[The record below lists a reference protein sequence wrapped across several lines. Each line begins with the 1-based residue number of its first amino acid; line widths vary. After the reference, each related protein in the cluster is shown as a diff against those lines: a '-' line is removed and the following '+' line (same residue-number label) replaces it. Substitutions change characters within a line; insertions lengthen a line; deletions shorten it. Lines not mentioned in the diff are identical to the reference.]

1 MDEFNVNLE
10 WLDEQMWVPQDL
22 LALLEVLCHALLR
35 CAFLSVVILAKAMLI
50 LLSQSWVELHPGSV
64 LWWEKGDWDRTQ
76 INSSTYLVAS
86 VGRRPR
92 WTIDLVPEVQTK
104 AGGVA
109 GISAPY
115 CIHSPS
121 DNCPAYCQSLLN
133 AAGKETALK
142 NQQADFPL
150 LLQSPF
156 CCEKGSGAVYLE
168 TNGSLSGRR
177 VLSFFP
183 HTNHTVHITFFQC
196 LLLQY
201 FRMKPEMSIWENI
214 YILLSW

>member
-1 MDEFNVNLE
+1 MLCWDVLS
-10 WLDEQMWVPQDL
+10 WVLWPL
-22 LALLEVLCHALLR
+22 LKICLNFSPRAGWSC
-35 CAFLSVVILAKAMLI
+35 ILA
-50 LLSQSWVELHPGSV
+50 QFCDERD
-64 LWWEKGDWDRTQ
+64 KGDWDRTQ

-92 WTIDLVPEVQTK
+92 RTIDLVPEVQTK

-142 NQQADFPL
+142 NRQADFPL

-156 CCEKGSGAVYLE
+156 CCEKGSGAVCLE

-183 HTNHTVHITFFQC
+183 HTVHITFFFSACCCSTSEWNQ
-196 LLLQY
+196 
-201 FRMKPEMSIWENI
+201 K
-214 YILLSW
+214 